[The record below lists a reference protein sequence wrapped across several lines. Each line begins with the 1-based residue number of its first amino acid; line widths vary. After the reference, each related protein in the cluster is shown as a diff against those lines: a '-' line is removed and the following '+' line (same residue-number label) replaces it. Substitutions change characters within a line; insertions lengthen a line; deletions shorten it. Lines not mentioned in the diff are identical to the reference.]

1 MANNEQN
8 RKATKAEV
16 QSTRLNQLPVPDA
29 NDAESAA
36 EIAFGEPNAAQA
48 NRQQNNRQ

>member
-8 RKATKAEV
+8 KQATKAEV
-16 QSTRLNQLPVPDA
+16 QSTRLNKLPVPEA
-29 NDAESAA
+29 DAESAA

-48 NRQQNNRQ
+48 NGQQNPKL